1 MYERCR
7 ASGQKVRDAQLARS
21 VEAASLGSLGNAYD
35 RLKQYDK
42 ASEYYSRLLA
52 IAEEIGDPQGVASSL
67 NHLATAYVNLGQ
79 YNKAIGYHSR
89 SLAIKTDIGNQ
100 LGVVSSLNNL
110 GNAYESLGQYDE
122 AIDYHSRS
130 LAIAGEIGN
139 QQAVASSLNKIG
151 NAYVNLGQYDKA
163 IGYYSRSLA
172 ILEEIGN
179 QQGVAS
185 SLSSLG
191 NACESLGQH
200 DKAADYHARS
210 LAIAEEMGDPQ
221 GIAGSLNGLGIAY
234 DGLGQYDKAI
244 GYHSRSLAIE
254 EEIGNREGVAISL
267 DNLGN
272 TYRRLGQY
280 DKAIDYHSRSLAI
293 AEEIRDRQG
302 VASSLN
308 KLGNAYVNL
317 GQYDKAIGYL
327 SRSLTIAEEIGDRKG
342 VVGSLNNLGNA
353 YDSLGQY
360 EKAIDYYSRS
370 LAISE
375 KSSDQQGVAGSL
387 GNLGIAYRSL
397 RQYDKAIDY
406 YSHSLAIA
414 EEIGDRQGMASSL
427 GNLGNAHLKGLQ
439 DASAALI
446 FFERAA
452 AAYDA
457 IWDDL
462 GTDEQ
467 RIAYGDSQGPPNT
480 VRGLQRTHAR
490 LAQPAKALLAAERAR
505 SRAFELLLAQQRVQ
519 FGQGQAAAMK
529 PAALDLASLQ
539 SLAARQRAALVVFSH
554 IDATTLFAWVVS
566 SGGGASEPVF
576 REISID
582 KHDKSLGQLVEL
594 MRRTLN
600 VRSRHAR
607 AGRRKG
613 KRSSAARGAPSPPSD
628 DEDSDEGIDEAV
640 LSTAAS
646 STDTSSLLRRCYE
659 LLIAPFADV
668 IAAESSLIIVPDRD
682 LFALPFAALLDVDG
696 KHLIE
701 KHTVRVVPSA
711 GTLIELEQR
720 LFSRPTSDAKLT
732 ALVVGDPDFHGW
744 KSKLPGAEAEAKEV
758 WKRLQEQGET
768 TYLSGG
774 EATKANVLEALGA
787 CAYVHLATHGAADG
801 VYLSGRTEAEG
812 KLTMAEVQEL
822 DLPRARLVVLSE
834 CDSFKGELKADG
846 VIGITRAFVAA
857 GAPTLVASLWEVSD
871 IATRKLMT
879 RFYDALLGPEAAGD
893 VAVAL
898 QVAMVSMRREGWTVS
913 EWAAFVVY
921 GLASASEVT

>member
-1 MYERCR
+1 MESGRTTLRPGNHVKLHSLGARPELNGLAGRVVSAPSANGRVGVQVEGLPASISLKPDNLTLQVDRAADDEAIVDQMERYENAGHERLDCGDYQGAMEMYERCR
-7 ASGQKVRDAQLARS
+7 ALVQTVSNAQRAQRMEAISLGNLGNAYDGLGLYTQAIDCYSRS
-21 VEAASLGSLGNAYD
+21 LEIDEEVGDRQGMAISLGSLGSAYNG
-35 RLKQYDK
+35 LAQYK
-42 ASEYYSRLLA
+42 EA
-52 IAEEIGDPQGVASSL
+52 IV
-67 NHLATAYVNLGQ
+67 
-79 YNKAIGYHSR
+79 YHSR
-89 SLAIKTDIGNQ
+89 SLKISEEVGNQ
-100 LGVVSSLNNL
+100 QGVANSLGNL
-110 GNAYESLGQYDE
+110 GNAYRSLGQYDE
-122 AIDYHSRS
+122 AIDHHSRS
-130 LAIAGEIGN
+130 VKIEETIGN
-139 QQAVASSLNKIG
+139 L
-151 NAYVNLGQYDKA
+151 
-163 IGYYSRSLA
+163 
-172 ILEEIGN
+172 
-179 QQGVAS
+179 QGVAT
-185 SLSSLG
+185 SLNSLG
-191 NACESLGQH
+191 S
-200 DKAADYHARS
+200 
-210 LAIAEEMGDPQ
+210 
-221 GIAGSLNGLGIAY
+221 
-234 DGLGQYDKAI
+234 
-244 GYHSRSLAIE
+244 
-254 EEIGNREGVAISL
+254 
-267 DNLGN
+267 
-272 TYRRLGQY
+272 TYRSLGQY
-280 DKAIDYHSRSLAI
+280 DKAIDHHSRSLDIDEKLGDKQGMVSSLGNLGSAYLRVGQCDKAIDHHSRSLAI
-293 AEEIRDRQG
+293 AKEVGDRQG
-302 VASSLN
+302 AAN
-308 KLGNAYVNL
+308 
-317 GQYDKAIGYL
+317 
-327 SRSLTIAEEIGDRKG
+327 
-342 VVGSLNNLGNA
+342 
-353 YDSLGQY
+353 
-360 EKAIDYYSRS
+360 
-370 LAISE
+370 
-375 KSSDQQGVAGSL
+375 SL
-387 GNLGIAYRSL
+387 GNLGSTYYNL
-397 RQYDKAIDY
+397 GQCDKA
-406 YSHSLAIA
+406 LT
-414 EEIGDRQGMASSL
+414 
-427 GNLGNAHLKGLQ
+427 
-439 DASAALI
+439 

-682 LFALPFAALLDVDG
+682 LFALPFAALLDSDG

-701 KHTVRVVPSA
+701 KHAVRVVPSA

-720 LFSRPTSDAKLT
+720 LSSRPTSDAKLT